1 MSWSPSTNFRL
12 RIWNPTFVQNWQTP
26 SEENN
31 AADEILVAPERHL
44 LTQAQL
50 YNAEGGN
57 AGFALQIFGLLFGA
71 ASVFASSSRMT
82 TYWGRNASLKWQE
95 WLCLG
100 GASSLGYFGGSV
112 VSLHTF
118 GDAAA
123 YRNHWVAYNFVK
135 SQNRWEGRQILKKAP
150 MNY

>member
-1 MSWSPSTNFRL
+1 MSQNPTNNFRL
-12 RIWNPTFVQNWQTP
+12 RIWNPAYASHWQEN
-26 SEENN
+26 SEVNQ
-31 AADEILVAPERHL
+31 AADEIIAHPESHL

-57 AGFALQIFGLLFGA
+57 AGFALQMFGLVLGVT
-71 ASVFASSSRMT
+71 SVFASSSRMT

-100 GASSLGYFGGSV
+100 GAGFLGLQAGNF
-112 VSLHTF
+112 VSLNSF
-118 GDAAA
+118 GNPTA
-123 YRNHWVAYNFVK
+123 YNNHWLAYNFVK

-150 MNY
+150 SNY